1 MCLCCYGWPITM
13 PRRAK
18 FRCKIQDAAT
28 PFSKSKRR
36 SIKPG
41 EVLIFIS
48 NWTLHSATFSH
59 AGLRHRMRNKSLSAS
74 TKIHTPLLTL
84 STKLQR
90 QVYAPESSM
99 YNHFFY
105 GLVYQNISVAPYSP
119 SNSFT
124 SVMVQF
130 AVDLIRIVFI
140 G

>member
-99 YNHFFY
+99 YKSLF
-105 GLVYQNISVAPYSP
+105 LRTSLSEYQRCAL
-119 SNSFT
+119 FT
-124 SVMVQF
+124 LKLLYQRHG
-130 AVDLIRIVFI
+130 AIRC
-140 G
+140 